1 MVYMIFEHS
10 HSHNI
15 IVAESLR
22 THMNMFYCK

>member
-1 MVYMIFEHS
+1 MIFE

-22 THMNMFYCK
+22 NAYEHVLL

>member
-1 MVYMIFEHS
+1 MIFEHS